1 MSKHEENTKVK
12 TEPQFQPVDNEDQ
25 IQKETFSDVLA
36 NEMLLEAQELI
47 KNSDWLT
54 NITETDIENDYD
66 FLAVPSKSE
75 DVDSITNLQFTSKEL
90 SVDFDAI
97 QGGYLSES
105 SAQTSVIQRIESTN
119 LETKVYKIV

>member
-12 TEPQFQPVDNEDQ
+12 TESQFHPVDNGDQ
-25 IQKETFSDVLA
+25 IQKETSSEDLA
-36 NEMLLEAQELI
+36 NEMFLEAQELV

-54 NITETDIENDYD
+54 NITETDMENDYD

-105 SAQTSVIQRIESTN
+105 SAQTSVIQSHGLSSIQERN
-119 LETKVYKIV
+119 HKN

>member
-12 TEPQFQPVDNEDQ
+12 TEPQFHPVDNGDQ
-25 IQKETFSDVLA
+25 IQKETSAEDLA
-36 NEMLLEAQELI
+36 NEMFLEAQELVT
-47 KNSDWLT
+47 NSDWLT

>member
-1 MSKHEENTKVK
+1 MYKHEENTKVK

-47 KNSDWLT
+47 KNSDLLT
-54 NITETDIENDYD
+54 NITETDMENDYD